1 MLDLFRNQSSFLSLG
16 ALVYRGVFVK
26 QRGHMLDETLA
37 ILRYIGVVVNQMLYQ
52 FSPCS
57 LLAHLP
63 YMALYLNKKN
73 LLFFFYLFERDRAR
87 QRRV

>member
-1 MLDLFRNQSSFLSLG
+1 MLDLFRNQSSFLSFG
-16 ALVYRGVFVK
+16 ALVYRGVFVE

-63 YMALYLNKKN
+63 YMALYLNKKI
-73 LLFFFYLFERDRAR
+73 LLIFFYLFERDRAR